1 MCNSV
6 ISRFCFELGKAWL
19 APNLGYMNLLKGLKD
34 NPHRFKSS
42 IHIPLN
48 QLPISLSLERRIL
61 AICDACFLSTDSSIL
76 STEVGLVKSQCVNSG
91 YSIAWSDLSVRLDS
105 G

>member
-1 MCNSV
+1 MD
-6 ISRFCFELGKAWL
+6 
-19 APNLGYMNLLKGLKD
+19 LLKGLKD
-34 NPHRFKSS
+34 SSHHFKSS

-48 QLPISLSLERRIL
+48 QLPISLRLERQIL
-61 AICDACFLSTDSSIL
+61 AIFDACSLSTDSGIL

-91 YSIAWSDLSVRLDS
+91 YSIAWSDMSVRLDS